1 MSDMTT
7 LLLLIFTG
15 LAATGYWHWSKT
27 QKRKS
32 LLDTPLTDAQH
43 QVILDEVPL
52 IRRVPRELGA
62 KLDGKI
68 SLFLDQVEF
77 IGCDGL
83 EVTQEMKLS
92 IAAQACL
99 IVVNTDAWYETLRT
113 ILIYPGAFKSKR
125 IDYTGYVAHERETVR
140 SGESWAR
147 GPVILSRHHSDQAA
161 SDSRDGHNVVI
172 HEFAHQ
178 LDNLTGETNGIPIL
192 SPDQSFADW
201 ARVFSDGY
209 SRHLDRIEKG
219 AKTVINPYGAEG
231 HEEYF
236 ATALEVFFE
245 QPAQLKQDEAEVYD
259 EIKKL
264 LRLDPASWV

>member
-1 MSDMTT
+1 MTT
-7 LLLLIFTG
+7 WIIILASGLI
-15 LAATGYWHWSKT
+15 ATSYWYWSKA
-27 QKRKS
+27 QKRQA
-32 LLDTPLTDAQH
+32 LLQTSLTDAQH
-43 QVILDEVPL
+43 AIILDEVPL
-52 IRRVPRELGA
+52 IRRVPPALGA

-68 SLFLDQVEF
+68 SLFLDQVDF

-83 EVTQEMKLS
+83 DVTQEMKLS

-99 IVVNTDAWYETLRT
+99 VIVNTDAWYDTLRT

-125 IDYTGYVAHERETVR
+125 VDYNGYVATERETVR
-140 SGESWAR
+140 LGESWAR
-147 GPVILSRHHSDQAA
+147 GPVILSWQHSDEGAA
-161 SDSRDGHNVVI
+161 DSRDGHNVVI

-209 SRHLDRIEKG
+209 TRHLDRIEKG
-219 AKTVINPYGAEG
+219 AKTVIDPYGAEG

-245 QPAQLKQDEAEVYD
+245 QPAQLKEDEAEVYA
-259 EIKKL
+259 ELKKL